1 MPRQLPGLGSGA
13 VRKRA
18 RSRKTSLIATAGS
31 RRIGARWARAAGRDR
46 LGETAVAMHD
56 PLPRQHAG
64 DNRCALV
71 LPIAGLWP
79 RVFPGL

>member
-18 RSRKTSLIATAGS
+18 RSRKRSLVATAGS
-31 RRIGARWARAAGRDR
+31 RRIGARWSQPAGRDR
-46 LGETAVAMHD
+46 LAESAVAMRD

-64 DNRCALV
+64 DNGCAQV
-71 LPIAGLWP
+71 LPVAGLWS
-79 RVFPGL
+79 RVFPDL